1 MPEKSLIII
10 GAGLSG
16 LSAGCYA
23 QMNGYRSRIFEHH
36 TQPGG
41 VAAWWKRGE
50 YLIDGGIH
58 FVMNHRPGTGLH
70 NLYQELGIV
79 PGCRFVDLPGYG
91 TFIHEASGRSVRLGD
106 SLDQWSSALK
116 ALSPADARIVDEIV
130 AGGRALQGL
139 DMSTIGMSR
148 PPELSGALD
157 QAKELWAMR
166 GLLRF
171 MLGKYSQTVAKYGQK
186 VRDPVLRTCLEQLFL
201 PGVPLYFIFM
211 IMALLADKQ
220 LGLIEGGSRDFVR
233 AIEERYKALGG
244 EITYRA
250 TVDEI
255 LVENDRAT
263 GVRLADGSEH
273 RADAVVSAADGRSTI
288 YQMLGGRY
296 VDAKIERRYATWKVF
311 QPLCM
316 ISYGVA
322 RTFPELLPFT
332 TISLEEPLAVGP
344 EAVRAIMLRTFN
356 YGPQYAPPGTSVLQ
370 AEFESSWDHWND
382 LRREDR
388 AAYNAEKDRI
398 ADQVLARLESHLPG
412 ISSQVEVV
420 DVSTPYTTWR
430 YTRNDRGSWGGWLMT
445 PEAMTKSVGRT
456 LPGLSGF
463 AMAGQWVMP
472 GGGVPACL
480 YSGQHVVQLLCHHD
494 GKPFRTTA
502 G

>member
-1 MPEKSLIII
+1 
-10 GAGLSG
+10 
-16 LSAGCYA
+16 
-23 QMNGYRSRIFEHH
+23 
-36 TQPGG
+36 
-41 VAAWWKRGE
+41 
-50 YLIDGGIH
+50 
-58 FVMNHRPGTGLH
+58 
-70 NLYQELGIV
+70 
-79 PGCRFVDLPGYG
+79 
-91 TFIHEASGRSVRLGD
+91 
-106 SLDQWSSALK
+106 
-116 ALSPADARIVDEIV
+116 
-130 AGGRALQGL
+130 
-139 DMSTIGMSR
+139 
-148 PPELSGALD
+148 
-157 QAKELWAMR
+157 
-166 GLLRF
+166 
-171 MLGKYSQTVAKYGQK
+171 
-186 VRDPVLRTCLEQLFL
+186 
-201 PGVPLYFIFM
+201 M
-211 IMALLADKQ
+211 IMALLADRQ

-412 ISSQVEVV
+412 ISAQVEVV